1 MQWGEIFN
9 HITTGLESIRQN
21 PDVYTWEEW
30 TTLLEDIK
38 FYKYTTYVWSRV
50 HQDLMIVPDADEDF
64 VPGNNPPVENTKQ
77 IRLVKHGGKKTV
89 NQHNFLLYQLQIRD
103 LTIGPMFGHE
113 DIWIPVHLFFWIG

>member
-1 MQWGEIFN
+1 MPRYNFINGERVQF
-9 HITTGLESIRQN
+9 TA
-21 PDVYTWEEW
+21 EE
-30 TTLLEDIK
+30 EAA
-38 FYKYTTYVWSRV
+38 R
-50 HQDLMIVPDADEDF
+50 DA
-64 VPGNNPPVENTKQ
+64 VETAYANKAAERKLANVKQ